1 MRTFLVVLAVLVVAG
16 VGLGFYLDWFGLTV
30 NQDKMSA
37 DTEGARENV
46 RALGKKIGDQGK
58 AAVDKAGG
66 KTGTS
71 TAGAKSATGKVQQ
84 VEADDSRF
92 VMTTADNKQLTVYT
106 DPSSKLR
113 LNDREFT
120 LAGLHVKDE
129 VEVAYDL
136 KDGKNL
142 ATSVTVS
149 RN

>member
-1 MRTFLVVLAVLVVAG
+1 MRAFLVVLVVLGVAG

-30 NQDKMSA
+30 DQDKMSA
-37 DTEGARENV
+37 DTAGAREKV
-46 RALGKKIGDQGK
+46 QALGKKIGEGSK

-66 KTGTS
+66 KTGTGD
-71 TAGAKSATGKVQQ
+71 AGARSATGKVKQ

-92 VMTTADNKQLTVYT
+92 LMTTADNKQLTVYT
-106 DPSSKLR
+106 NASSKLR
-113 LNDREFT
+113 LNDHEFT
-120 LAGLHVKDE
+120 LAGLHVEDE

-149 RN
+149 RK